1 MRLTR
6 RFAIGV
12 ALICGGLA
20 ALLTLLYLRSMAPK
34 KPAAP
39 PPPTEKEVVVPLADI
54 PANTILTAEM
64 LGAKKVKI
72 EEAPK
77 FAPAKPQEIVGYVS
91 LVPLPA
97 DKPVAWEQVATRG
110 AGLGLAGIVPPGK
123 RAVTVPVDQVVGVAG
138 LLKAGDHVDVI
149 ATFEVGDELVARTI
163 LQDIELLAVGTQTS
177 STPTPEETKSA
188 QQQQQQQPE
197 GQKQAGA
204 GAQKSAEPKS
214 GAPSQSATANDKKTQ
229 YVTATLA
236 VTPEDAQRL
245 ILADSRG
252 KLRLALR
259 PVGEHDFV
267 PVPDRYLGQVAGP
280 EYMRLQQQ
288 KKAPAEQKTAA
299 APAAPAAQ
307 TATAKYPASPS
318 PWLMTAP
325 STTPSPAPKSTT
337 KKGQEVEVI
346 KGSQSERVVP

>member
-6 RFAIGV
+6 RVAIGV
-12 ALICGGLA
+12 AIVCGGLA
-20 ALLTLLYLRSMAPK
+20 AILTLLYLRSMAPK

-64 LGAKKVKI
+64 LGAKKVKV
-72 EEAPK
+72 EQAPK
-77 FAPAKPQEIVGYVS
+77 FAPSKPQEIAGYVA
-91 LVPLPA
+91 LVPLTA
-97 DKPVAWEQVATRG
+97 DKPIAWDQVATRG
-110 AGLGLAGIVPPGK
+110 AGLGLAGVVPPGM

-138 LLKAGDHVDVI
+138 LLKAGDRVDVI

-163 LQDIELLAVGTQTS
+163 LQDIELLAAGTQTS
-177 STPTPEETKSA
+177 STPTPEEVKA
-188 QQQQQQQPE
+188 GQQPE
-197 GQKQAGA
+197 GEKGAGA
-204 GAQKSAEPKS
+204 GAEKAGEPKS
-214 GAPSQSATANDKKTQ
+214 GAQPQPGASTTTEKKVQ

-245 ILADSRG
+245 VLADSRG

-267 PVPDRYLGQVAGP
+267 PVSDKYLGQVAGP
-280 EYMRLQQQ
+280 EYVRLKQQ
-288 KKAPAEQKTAA
+288 KKTPAQAEK
-299 APAAPAAQ
+299 PPVQ
-307 TATAKYPASPS
+307 TETKYPAS

-325 STTPSPAPKSTT
+325 SPATSSAPKTV